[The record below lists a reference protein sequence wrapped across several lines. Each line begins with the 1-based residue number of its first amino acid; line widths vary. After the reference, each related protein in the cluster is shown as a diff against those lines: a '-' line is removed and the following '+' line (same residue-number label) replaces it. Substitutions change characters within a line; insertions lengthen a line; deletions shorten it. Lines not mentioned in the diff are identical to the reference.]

1 MTGSR
6 PRYGLLISACG
17 AVALAIA
24 VFLPWYGVSFTPH
37 GIALAEQ
44 YGDEAAA
51 QFGNATLQ
59 SYMSSVHASFATLA
73 GHEFTSLSAHQALS
87 NLNVLILILAGIGCA
102 IALLALAGMASLDGS
117 RAPLALLGALAA
129 ICVLYRMV
137 DPPSPAGELLALSL
151 REGAWIALLGALA
164 MIGGALLPEPAA
176 GGGRQADTESIL
188 AELSGWT
195 PEA

>member
-87 NLNVLILILAGIGCA
+87 NLGVLILILAGIACA
-102 IALLALAGMASLDGS
+102 IALLALAGVASPDGS
-117 RAPLALLGALAA
+117 RVPLALLGALTA

-137 DPPSPAGELLALSL
+137 APPSPAGELLALSL
-151 REGAWIALLGALA
+151 RGGAWIALLGALA
-164 MIGGALLPEPAA
+164 MVGGSLLGEPAA
-176 GGGRQADTESIL
+176 GGRHAADTERML